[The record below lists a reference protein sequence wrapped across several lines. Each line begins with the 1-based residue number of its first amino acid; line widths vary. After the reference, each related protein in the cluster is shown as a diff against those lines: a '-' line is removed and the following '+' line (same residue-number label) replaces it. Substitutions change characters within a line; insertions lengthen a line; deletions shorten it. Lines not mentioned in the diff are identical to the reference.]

1 MAENEIKTKRP
12 YTEKQKI
19 SNRRWDAAN
28 LDRMSI
34 AFRKGLKDKIQSHA
48 YSRGESVNA
57 FIQRA
62 VLAQIDRDNSEG
74 ESDD

>member
-1 MAENEIKTKRP
+1 M
-12 YTEKQKI
+12 

-34 AFRKGLKDKIQSHA
+34 ALRKGLKDKIQAHA
-48 YSRGESVNA
+48 YSREESVNA
-57 FIQRA
+57 FVQRS